1 MERIPNNSLT
11 LDPERVIET
20 AQRLSCRVTERFPDS
35 GIARVAAQIAA
46 VAKDAAA
53 RAVWLSKPIV
63 PLRIAIVVCA
73 LVIFVILAGMLTRLE
88 VTTDGINISD
98 FFQGIE
104 AAVNDLILFGAGLYF
119 LASWETRIKRR
130 RALRALHELRSLAH
144 VIDMHQ
150 LTKDPEKLAA
160 GMPDTP
166 SSPPRTM
173 SPAQLTRY
181 LDYCSELLALLSK
194 IAAIYV
200 ERFDDSVTIEATND
214 LEALTSGLSRKIWQK
229 IMILDR
235 MISC

>member
-1 MERIPNNSLT
+1 MSSSPERHRA
-11 LDPERVIET
+11 LDPDCVIET
-20 AQRLSCRVTERFPDS
+20 ARRLSSRVVERFPDS
-35 GIARVAAQIAA
+35 GLSRVAEEISA
-46 VAKDAAA
+46 VSKDAAA
-53 RAVWLSKPIV
+53 RATWLSKPIV
-63 PLRIAIVVCA
+63 ALRIAIVVCA
-73 LVIFVILAGMLTRLE
+73 LVIFAILGGMLTRLK

-160 GMPDTP
+160 GLPDTP

-235 MISC
+235 MISS